1 LNIKI
6 SQEERIMK
14 QKIFAVSLLSL
25 VLILSACGPS
35 GPTNADVI
43 KKFQAPYA
51 SLRTDL
57 AAAAKSLPDYNG
69 DQGPASPLNPAPVYK
84 EKADGTANTDILMV
98 EQLLDP
104 DARLDDKTQ
113 LDLLLSSYL
122 LLDLQWTGPQN
133 PMADSIQKQV
143 ASDPTGK
150 GYQADLDNTRYI
162 GVVRMAAYD
171 PPVAGDNNQFTGG
184 EALFA
189 GYLLDL
195 KTKQAV
201 CVVAV
206 DATSDTSVKFEYKT
220 GDDPKAA
227 LERFVRSTVWSNA
240 RKGLI
245 DAFTKT
251 CGGTYT
257 LKL

>member
-1 LNIKI
+1 L
-6 SQEERIMK
+6 K
-14 QKIFAVSLLSL
+14 QKIFAVVMVCL
-25 VLILSACGPS
+25 VVILPACGPG

-43 KKFQAPYA
+43 KKYQAQYA
-51 SLRTDL
+51 ALRADL
-57 AAAAKSLPDYNG
+57 AAASKSFPDYNG
-69 DQGPASPLNPAPVYK
+69 EQAPASPLSPAPVYK
-84 EKADGTANTDILMV
+84 ESADNSVNTDILMA
-98 EQLLDP
+98 EHLLDP
-104 DARLDDKTQ
+104 DVRLDDKTQ

-122 LLDLQWTGPQN
+122 LTKLQYTGPKN
-133 PMADSIQKQV
+133 PMLDSGLKEV
-143 ASDPTGK
+143 APASFDK
-150 GYQADLDNTRYI
+150 DLASALTTRYL
-162 GVVRMAAYD
+162 GVVRMAQYN
-171 PPVAGDNNQFTGG
+171 PPVASDNNQFTGG

-201 CVVAV
+201 CIVAV
-206 DATSDTSVKFEYKT
+206 DATADTSVKFEYKT

-257 LKL
+257 LNP